1 MTASLESGGAGRQG
15 FAPGGWLSR
24 NAMLVALVLLAVL
37 FVATSPVFGTP
48 GNAVNILRQ
57 SASVLVLGLAMSLV
71 VLVGGID
78 LSVGSVVFAAA
89 TLAGIVLA
97 EGLHPAVAIL
107 AAIGIGA
114 AVGLLN
120 AAMVEGLRISPVI
133 VTLGTMIA
141 VRGLALV
148 ALGHYNSWVEI
159 KGPIFREIARA
170 TVLGIPLDAII
181 ALALAAMVWFVLA
194 RTTLGRAWH
203 AAGDA
208 PVAARL
214 AGLRVR
220 LLRAGA
226 YVGCGAL
233 AGAAG
238 VLVAA
243 RTGLISPSIGQGL
256 EFFAIA
262 VVALGAGGL
271 PAGRIRVSETVIG
284 TLILMM
290 IFNYMTI
297 RGVPGTWQTTVTG
310 LLLLVAMVAGRLVQ
324 RDSAGDVAAGEAI
337 TDAFARMTRTGAV
350 LTRSA
355 LGVATLV
362 LALVFVFVNPRFA
375 TWPNVVALVEQN
387 ATLAIV
393 AVGAMIGIVS
403 RSVDISPGSVIA
415 LGAVAAA
422 LAGQA
427 GLPWPLALGA
437 GVLACLAVYGLNGI
451 IVGRVGLDPL
461 IVTLAAWIWARG
473 LAVSLTDA
481 TTIGFD
487 MGFVRLMNAPIGGGF
502 TVSLPLVVLAFV
514 AGWLILRRTPLGLRV
529 YAVGGDPRMLR
540 QAGVNEPNLR
550 LKILLVMGAFTAV
563 GMIVMLGRL
572 GAAAPTAGFGLELDA
587 IVAIILGGASF
598 RGGTGRVRDTAIG
611 VLFLAILN
619 NGLSGLQMGDAQF
632 FLIKGTIILA
642 ALTLRAVAQ
651 GYFSRSVAA

>member
-1 MTASLESGGAGRQG
+1 MTASLHPPAERR
-15 FAPGGWLSR
+15 APAVGNWLSR
-24 NAMLVALVLLAVL
+24 NAMLVALVLLALL
-37 FVATSPVFGTP
+37 FIATSPVFGTP
-48 GNAVNILRQ
+48 GNGVNIMRQ
-57 SASVLVLGLAMSLV
+57 SASVLVLGLAMALV
-71 VLVGGID
+71 VLIGGID

-97 EGLHPAVAIL
+97 EGLHPALAIC

-141 VRGLALV
+141 VRGLGLV
-148 ALGHYNSWVEI
+148 ALGAYNSWVEI
-159 KGPIFREIARA
+159 KGPIFREIARE
-170 TVLGIPLDAII
+170 TILGIPLDALI
-181 ALALAAMVWFVLA
+181 ALALAALVWLVLT

-214 AGLRVR
+214 AGLRVGLVR
-220 LLRAGA
+220 GAA

-238 VLVAA
+238 VLIAA

-271 PAGRIRVSETVIG
+271 PAGRIRVSQVVIG

-310 LLLLVAMVAGRLVQ
+310 GLLLLAMVGGRLLQ
-324 RDSAGDVAAGEAI
+324 RNASLDIATGEAI
-337 TDAFARMTRTGAV
+337 SDAFAGMTRTGAL

-355 LGVATLV
+355 LGVATIV
-362 LALVFVFVNPRFA
+362 LALVFVAINPRFA
-375 TWPNVVALVEQN
+375 TWPNLVALVEQN

-415 LGAVAAA
+415 LGAVVAA

-427 GLPWPLALGA
+427 GLPWPIALLAGIA
-437 GVLACLAVYGLNGI
+437 ACLAVYGLNGL

-481 TTIGFD
+481 TTIPFD
-487 MGFVRLMNAPIGGGF
+487 MGFVSLMNTPIIAGF
-502 TVSLPLVVLAFV
+502 TVAPLLVAIAFL
-514 AGWLILRRTPLGLRV
+514 AGWLVLRRTPLGLRA
-529 YAVGGDPRMLR
+529 YAVGGDPRMVR
-540 QAGVNEPNLR
+540 QAGVNEGNLR
-550 LKILLVMGAFTAV
+550 LAILLVMGLFTAL

-587 IVAIILGGASF
+587 IVAVILGGASF

-642 ALTLRAVAQ
+642 ALTLRAAAQ
-651 GYFSRSVAA
+651 GWFSRRVAA

>member
-1 MTASLESGGAGRQG
+1 MIASVESGGAERRSLSP
-15 FAPGGWLSR
+15 AGWLSR
-24 NAMLVALVLLAVL
+24 NAMLVALVLLVVL

-48 GNAVNILRQ
+48 ANAVNILRQ
-57 SASVLVLGLAMSLV
+57 SASVLVLGLAMAMV
-71 VLVGGID
+71 VLIGGID

-89 TLAGIVLA
+89 ALAGIVLA

-141 VRGLALV
+141 VRGLSLV

-159 KGPIFREIARA
+159 KGPIFSALARS
-170 TVLGIPLDAII
+170 TILGLPLDALV
-181 ALALAAMVWFVLA
+181 ALSLAAIVWFVLT
-194 RTTLGRAWH
+194 RTTLGRAWQ

-208 PVAARL
+208 PGAARL
-214 AGLRVR
+214 AGLRVGP
-220 LLRAGA
+220 LRGAA
-226 YVGCGAL
+226 YVGCGTL

-271 PAGRIRVSETVIG
+271 PAGRIRVSQIVIG
-284 TLILMM
+284 TLILMT

-310 LLLLVAMVAGRLVQ
+310 ALLLVAMVAGRLLQ
-324 RDSAGDVAAGEAI
+324 RDSSAAVAAGEAI
-337 TDAFARMTRTGAV
+337 ADALARMTRTGAA

-355 LGVATLV
+355 LGAATVV
-362 LALVFVFVNPRFA
+362 LAVVFVLINPRFA

-415 LGAVAAA
+415 LGAVVAA

-427 GLPWPLALGA
+427 GAVWPVALIA
-437 GVLACLAVYGLNGI
+437 GVAACLVVYGLNGL
-451 IVGRVGLDPL
+451 IVGRIGLDPL

-473 LAVSLTDA
+473 LAVSLTNA

-487 MGFVRLMNAPIGGGF
+487 MGFVTLMNTPLAFGF
-502 TVSLPLVVLAFV
+502 TLSLPLVLLTFL

-540 QAGVNEPNLR
+540 QAGVDEGSLR
-550 LKILLVMGAFTAV
+550 LQILLVMGLFTAV

-587 IVAIILGGASF
+587 IVAVILGGASF

-632 FLIKGTIILA
+632 FLIKGLIILA
-642 ALTLRAVAQ
+642 ALTLRALVQAH
-651 GYFSRSVAA
+651 FSRSVAA